1 MKKLN
6 SPNSNHYVFFLAII
20 ADVFLLYN
28 LIQYIRYGLDTYFN
42 GFIASLG
49 IGMILLIYLWKNN
62 YFTQDKDKSL

>member
-6 SPNSNHYVFFLAII
+6 SANSNHYVFFLAII

-49 IGMILLIYLWKNN
+49 IGIILLIYLWKNN

>member
-1 MKKLN
+1 MKELN
-6 SPNSNHYVFFLAII
+6 SPNSNHYVFFLVII

>member
-6 SPNSNHYVFFLAII
+6 SPNSNHYVFFLVII

>member
-1 MKKLN
+1 MNKLK
-6 SPNSNHYVFFLAII
+6 SPNSNYIVFLLVVI

-28 LIQYIRYGLDTYFN
+28 LVQYIRYGLDTYWN

-49 IGMILLIYLWKNN
+49 IGIILLIYLWKNN

>member
-62 YFTQDKDKSL
+62 YFTQDTDKSL

>member
-49 IGMILLIYLWKNN
+49 IGVILLIYLWKNN